1 MRGGGV
7 PNFYHD
13 YTRMV
18 SYAKYKSILREVLK
32 ILTPK
37 EIFQRLPIA
46 LPQVKAEYISENL
59 LNEIREI
66 IWSLYQKK
74 EMTKKVRNKIMN
86 SIKI

>member
-7 PNFYHD
+7 RNFYND
-13 YTRMV
+13 YTSMV
-18 SYAKYKSILREVLK
+18 SYAKYKSFHREVLK

-46 LPQVKAEYISENL
+46 LPQVKAEYTLENL

-66 IWSLYQKK
+66 I
-74 EMTKKVRNKIMN
+74 
-86 SIKI
+86 